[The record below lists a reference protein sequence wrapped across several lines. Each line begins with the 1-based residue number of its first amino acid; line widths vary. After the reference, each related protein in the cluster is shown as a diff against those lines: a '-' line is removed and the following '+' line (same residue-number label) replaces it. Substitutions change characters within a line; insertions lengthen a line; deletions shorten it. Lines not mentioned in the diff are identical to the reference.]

1 MRNIVPILG
10 FNGNCR
16 EAMTFY
22 QQCLGGTL
30 QLMAGRESPAA
41 DHLSAEMRDGIM
53 HAHLESGSAT
63 LMGTDMMGA
72 NLKPGNGITLSP
84 WCNSE
89 EEVHRVFNAL
99 AEGGHIDYAPRVE
112 FWGGL
117 EGRLT
122 DKFGQAWTIVHSK
135 ELQ

>member
-1 MRNIVPILG
+1 MKNIVPILG

-30 QLMAGRESPAA
+30 QVMTGSESPLA
-41 DHLSAEMRDGIM
+41 DQLSPEMQHGVM
-53 HAHLESGSAT
+53 HAHLQSESAT
-63 LMGTDMMGA
+63 LMGSDMMGP

-84 WCNSE
+84 WCSSE

-99 AEGGHIDYAPRVE
+99 AEGGQIEYSPRVM

-122 DKFGQAWTIVHSK
+122 DKFGQAWTVVHSTD
-135 ELQ
+135 LP